1 MTRKGIALLLVL
13 LLCLGA
19 LAGCTSEP
27 TSSSSTATGS
37 EPASSE
43 PEQAEDVSTS
53 SEDPVKIYMIGSM
66 PGGAAWGQCEQG
78 FMTACEELGWEGHY
92 LAPSQPS
99 NTTEMVNL
107 VETALTNGAD
117 IVMPNCNNVE
127 AFADVISHAKELGIP
142 MVGISNRHEDLVAYI
157 GMDPTN
163 LGQAIAEALVQA
175 AGDDPI
181 NVVTVQTSLGQ
192 SGQNQQRE
200 AFEAKLLELRPDAVI
215 VGREE
220 CTSNAATAQDKIS
233 ALKLANPELNCAV
246 SFDSYA
252 GLGAA
257 TFVEANGLQGE
268 FHVVGIDDSP
278 EILMCVENGLMD
290 CTVAQ
295 MWYSVGYDGVY
306 LAKRVYDGEEVDFA
320 NDAGSKILFPEDL
333 DAWIEERGI
342 DMSAS

>member
-1 MTRKGIALLLVL
+1 MKKGIAFLLTLF
-13 LLCLGA
+13 LCFGM
-19 LAGCTSEP
+19 LAGCASEP
-27 TSSSSTATGS
+27 TSSTAGSGSS
-37 EPASSE
+37 EPASSDSG
-43 PEQAEDVSTS
+43 QTS
-53 SEDPVKIYMIGSM
+53 ESLATSDDPVKIFMIGSM
-66 PGGAAWGQCEQG
+66 PGGAAWGQCEKG
-78 FMTACEELGWEGHY
+78 FMTACEELGWEGQY

-181 NVVTVQTSLGQ
+181 HVVTVQTSLAQ

-200 AFEAKLLELRPDAVI
+200 AFEEKLLELRPDAVV

-233 ALKLANPELNCAV
+233 ALKLANPDLNCAV

-295 MWYSVGYDGVY
+295 MWYNVGYDGVY
-306 LAKRVYDGEEVDFA
+306 LAKQVYDGETVEFA

-333 DAWIEERGI
+333 NGWIEERGI